1 MLGETLTIE
10 EYSFT
15 VAESISKLVLA
26 ERNKNPKFY
35 KYIVGITGEY
45 ESGKAEISNALAKRL
60 KTEHIR
66 VKIIHAENYYK
77 VAPLLRLE
85 WRRTKGLDSVG
96 MDEYDWNLLNRNIQD
111 FKEERESMMPYT
123 DLIPEQVDKLIT
135 DFKKIDLLIIEGL
148 YAIKTDGIDLRIF
161 IDFNGKSDHQK
172 EGYSDFQLQVV
183 EKENKNVHA
192 LKALA
197 DVIISQNHIVMN
209 ARTGEII

>member
-45 ESGKAEISNALAKRL
+45 ESGKAEISIALAKRL